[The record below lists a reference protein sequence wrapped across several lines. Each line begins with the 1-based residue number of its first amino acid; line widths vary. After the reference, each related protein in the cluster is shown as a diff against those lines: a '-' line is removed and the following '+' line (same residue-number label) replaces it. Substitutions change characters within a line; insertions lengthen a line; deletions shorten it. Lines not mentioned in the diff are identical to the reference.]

1 MAYVNTKIRER
12 RTNSVRKADRTRQKR
27 KRRGKPGRQ
36 TVEHKDRAKEI
47 VERYKHNPFDFFCD
61 NDLPGLTALQIKVV
75 NCLLLPDTHFL
86 TNGQIA
92 ELLAVH
98 RDTVDNFRDSHKYY
112 QAIADCTVFE
122 KKLEVLE
129 AQSMVALERNI
140 VEDRDNAAIKMVLVM
155 RQRLDEAHRNIFQIN
170 ANTIQIGVGQ
180 ALSNLPDANVSR
192 ETQVQEA
199 EYKVVED
206 NDSDTSTE

>member
-1 MAYVNTKIRER
+1 MAYVEAKITEQ

-36 TVEHKDRAKEI
+36 TVEHKERAKQI
-47 VERYKHNPFDFFCD
+47 MERYQHNPFDFFCD
-61 NDLPGLTALQIKVV
+61 IDLPTLTVLQVKIV
-75 NCLLLPDTHFL
+75 NCMMLPDTHCL

-92 ELLAVH
+92 TLLGIH
-98 RDTVDNFRDSHKYY
+98 RDTVDGFRDSKRYY
-112 QAIADCTVFE
+112 QAIAECTVFE

-155 RQRLDEAHRNIFQIN
+155 RQRLDEAHRNVFQIS
-170 ANTIQIGVGQ
+170 AETIQIGIGQ
-180 ALSNLPDANVSR
+180 SLKNLPEAKYTVIEDKGTQR
-192 ETQVQEA
+192 EVKQG
-199 EYKVVED
+199 
-206 NDSDTSTE
+206 DSDT